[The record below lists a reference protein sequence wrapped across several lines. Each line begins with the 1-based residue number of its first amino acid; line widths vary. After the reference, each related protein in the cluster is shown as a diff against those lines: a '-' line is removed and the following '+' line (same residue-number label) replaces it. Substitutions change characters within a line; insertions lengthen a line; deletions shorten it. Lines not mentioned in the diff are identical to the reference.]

1 MKMVWVLQYVL
12 MAVVV
17 GVGVLAVVRRR
28 QAGAAAGVV
37 RSASLKEPNTR
48 GLWLWLLSSLLP
60 VAIAAAVL
68 AVRWDAIPQRFAQHW
83 TMAGVHTSDLVANR
97 FVERSMGSVFGLL
110 VMAVGVVLL
119 MGVMGEMMTR
129 SSPGFVGRETMLRVT
144 RDALLACAWLV
155 SLLFSAVSL
164 LPLCAAPETVLPVVM
179 ALAIVGT
186 IGLVGWLGYRAV
198 SSGALM
204 AAAAESTDARFWKA
218 GVFYVNPNDSAL
230 LVPKRYGFGY
240 TLNFGRPV
248 AWVLMAVILAGSLWT
263 VVLALHRA
271 HQP

>member
-1 MKMVWVLQYVL
+1 MQMLRVLQGVL
-12 MAVVV
+12 IAVVV

-28 QAGAAAGVV
+28 RAGAAVGVV
-37 RSASLKEPNTR
+37 RSASLKEPSTR
-48 GLWLWLLSSLLP
+48 GWWVGLLSSLLP
-60 VAIAAAVL
+60 VAVAAGVL
-68 AVRWDAIPQRFAQHW
+68 AVRWDAIPPRFAQHW

-97 FVERSMGSVFGLL
+97 FVERSVGSVFGLL

-129 SSPGFVGRETMLRVT
+129 SSPGFAGRETLLRVT

-164 LPLCAAPETVLPVVM
+164 LPLCAQPETVLPVVM
-179 ALAIVGT
+179 ALAMVGT
-186 IGLVGWLGYRAV
+186 LGLVAWLGYRAV

-248 AWVLMAVILAGSLWT
+248 AWVFMA
-263 VVLALHRA
+263 VVLALPLGSAVIGLLHRR
-271 HQP
+271 